1 MAVYERTWRRYQGE
15 LTPLRWRWLVV
26 TRYALADAFAS
37 RLFTAF
43 YAVCFL
49 PSVVGLFFI
58 YLSHNVSLLKQLGS
72 HGKRCRHFWLRSSC
86 HQA

>member
-1 MAVYERTWRRYQGE
+1 MAVYERTWRRYLGE

-43 YAVCFL
+43 YAICFL
-49 PSVVGLFFI
+49 PSVVGIFFI
-58 YLSHNVSLLKQLGS
+58 YFCFSTSALTSWTGSPFPIYPFYSLCS
-72 HGKRCRHFWLRSSC
+72 
-86 HQA
+86 